1 MSNSLVNRFA
11 RMYSEADEVG
21 GIGIVIYKDELEFLL
36 KIQNAVSNVQTML
49 DVPYVELSR
58 ESHRNHLKTEVEFL
72 RSTVKNRFELVEN
85 SIDFLRS
92 LQT

>member
-21 GIGIVIYKDELEFLL
+21 GIGIVIYEDELEFLL

-49 DVPYVELSR
+49 DVPFVELSR
-58 ESHRNHLKTEVEFL
+58 ESNRNCLNEEAEFL
-72 RSTVKNRFELVEN
+72 RAMVKNRFELVEN